1 MSIYL
6 PIAEISINIFLL
18 ISMGGVVGFLS
29 GMFGLGGGFL
39 MTPLLI
45 FIGIPT
51 NVAVATSANQ
61 IVASSVSGA
70 LGHWRQGLVDIKM
83 GLVLLFGGIFGSVVG
98 VWIFKSLSVAGQIDA
113 VISILYFS
121 LLFSI
126 GTLMLIESSQ
136 VIRDRVRKKTVKK
149 KIHYHN
155 WAHRLPFKTKFYTSK
170 LYISIIPP
178 VIIGFIIGVLS
189 GTMGIGGSFILIPS
203 MIYFLG
209 MPTSKVIGTSLFQII
224 FITSIVTILHATTTF
239 ALDAVLAVI
248 LIISSV
254 IGAQIGVIV
263 ANKLRGEDLR
273 ALLAIIVLAVAA
285 QIATDLFIA
294 PEDVFNFSN
303 MVNIYK

>member
-6 PIAEISINIFLL
+6 PIAELSVNIFLL
-18 ISMGGVVGFLS
+18 LSLGGIVGFLS

-61 IVASSVSGA
+61 IVASSISGT
-70 LGHWRQGLVDIKM
+70 LGHWRQGQVDFKM
-83 GLVLLFGGIFGSVVG
+83 GCILLIGALFGSILGI
-98 VWIFKSLSVAGQIDA
+98 WIFKILVITGQLDT
-113 VISILYFS
+113 VIAILYFT
-121 LLFSI
+121 LLISI
-126 GTLMLIESSQ
+126 GLLMLIESSQ
-136 VIRDRVRKKTVKK
+136 VIRDRIRKKTVKK

-155 WAHRLPFKTKFYTSK
+155 WAHKLPFKMRFYKSK

-178 VIIGFIIGVLS
+178 ILLGFIIGILS
-189 GTMGIGGSFILIPS
+189 AVMGIGGAFILIPA

-224 FITSIVTILHATTTF
+224 FITALVTLLHATTTF
-239 ALDAVLAVI
+239 AVDALLAFV

-254 IGAQIGVIV
+254 IGAQLGVIT
-263 ANKLRGEDLR
+263 ATKLRGEDIR
-273 ALLAIIVLAVAA
+273 ALLAVIVLIVAVK
-285 QIATDLFIA
+285 IALDLLVP
-294 PEDVFNFSN
+294 PEEIFNLSVIRVVF
-303 MVNIYK
+303 

>member
-1 MSIYL
+1 MSIYP

-18 ISMGGVVGFLS
+18 ISMGGIVGFLS

-70 LGHWRQGLVDIKM
+70 LGHWRQGLVDVKM
-83 GLVLLFGGIFGSVVG
+83 GLVLLFGGVFGSIIG
-98 VWIFKSLSVAGQIDA
+98 VWIFKTLSIAGQIDA

-126 GTLMLIESSQ
+126 GSLMLIESSQ
-136 VIRDRVRKKTVKK
+136 VIRDRIRKKTVNK

-178 VIIGFIIGVLS
+178 IIIGFIVGILS
-189 GTMGIGGSFILIPS
+189 GIMGIGGSFILIPA

-224 FITSIVTILHATTTF
+224 FITALVTLLHATTTF
-239 ALDAVLAVI
+239 ALDALLAVI

-254 IGAQIGVIV
+254 VGAQIGVIT

-285 QIATDLFIA
+285 QIATDLFIT

-303 MVNIYK
+303 MANI

>member
-18 ISMGGVVGFLS
+18 ISMGGIVGFLS

-70 LGHWRQGLVDIKM
+70 LGHWRQGLVDVKM
-83 GLVLLFGGIFGSVVG
+83 GLVLLFGGIFGSIIG
-98 VWIFKSLSVAGQIDA
+98 VWIFKTLSIAGQIDA

-136 VIRDRVRKKTVKK
+136 VIRDRLRKKTVKK

-170 LYISIIPP
+170 LYISIVPP
-178 VIIGFIIGVLS
+178 IIIGFFVGILS
-189 GTMGIGGSFILIPS
+189 GTMGIGGSFILIPA

-224 FITSIVTILHATTTF
+224 FITALVTLLHATTTF
-239 ALDAVLAVI
+239 ALDALLAVI

-254 IGAQIGVIV
+254 VGAQIGVIT

-285 QIATDLFIA
+285 QIATDLFIT

-303 MVNIYK
+303 MANI

>member
-18 ISMGGVVGFLS
+18 ISMGGIVGFLS

-70 LGHWRQGLVDIKM
+70 LGHWRQGLVDVKM
-83 GLVLLFGGIFGSVVG
+83 GLVLLFGGIFGSIIG
-98 VWIFKSLSVAGQIDA
+98 VWIFKTLSIAGQIDA

-136 VIRDRVRKKTVKK
+136 VIRDRLRKKTVKK

-170 LYISIIPP
+170 LYISIVPP
-178 VIIGFIIGVLS
+178 IIIGFVVGILS
-189 GTMGIGGSFILIPS
+189 GTMGIGGSFILIPA

-224 FITSIVTILHATTTF
+224 FITALVTLLHATTTF
-239 ALDAVLAVI
+239 ALDALLAVI

-254 IGAQIGVIV
+254 VGAQIGVIT

-285 QIATDLFIA
+285 QIATDLFIT

-303 MVNIYK
+303 MVNI

>member
-6 PIAEISINIFLL
+6 PIAELSVNLFVLL
-18 ISMGGVVGFLS
+18 SLGGAVGFLS

-45 FIGIPT
+45 FMGIPT

-61 IVASSVSGA
+61 IVASSISGTI
-70 LGHWRQGLVDIKM
+70 GHWRQGLVDFKM
-83 GLVLLFGGIFGSVVG
+83 GGVLLIGSFFGSILG
-98 VWIFKSLSVAGQIDA
+98 IWIFKALVSSGQIET
-113 VISILYFS
+113 VISILYFI

-126 GTLMLIESSQ
+126 GLLMLIESSQ
-136 VIRDRVRKKTVKK
+136 VIRDRIRKKTVKK

-155 WAHRLPFKTKFYTSK
+155 WAHKLPFKVRFYKSK

-178 VIIGFIIGVLS
+178 ILIGFVIGVLS
-189 GTMGIGGSFILIPS
+189 ATMGIGGAFILIPA

-224 FITSIVTILHATTTF
+224 FITAIVTLLHTTTTF
-239 ALDAVLAVI
+239 AVDAVLAFF

-254 IGAQIGVIV
+254 IGAQIGVLA
-263 ANKLRGEDLR
+263 ANKLRGEEIR
-273 ALLAIIVLAVAA
+273 ALLAIIVLVVGVK
-285 QIATDLFIA
+285 IALDLLVP
-294 PEDVFNFSN
+294 PEEIFNLSVLRVIF
-303 MVNIYK
+303 

>member
-18 ISMGGVVGFLS
+18 ISMGGIVGFLS

-70 LGHWRQGLVDIKM
+70 LGHWRQGLVDVKM
-83 GLVLLFGGIFGSVVG
+83 GLVLLFGGIFGSIIG
-98 VWIFKSLSVAGQIDA
+98 VWIFKTLSIAGQIDA

-136 VIRDRVRKKTVKK
+136 VIRDRLRKKTVKK

-178 VIIGFIIGVLS
+178 IIIGFVVGILS
-189 GTMGIGGSFILIPS
+189 GTMGIGGSFILIPA

-224 FITSIVTILHATTTF
+224 FITALVTLLHATTTF
-239 ALDAVLAVI
+239 ALDALLAVI

-254 IGAQIGVIV
+254 VGAQIGVIT

-285 QIATDLFIA
+285 QIATDLFIT

-303 MVNIYK
+303 MANI

>member
-18 ISMGGVVGFLS
+18 ISMGGIVGFLS

-39 MTPLLI
+39 MTRLLI

-70 LGHWRQGLVDIKM
+70 LGHWRQGLVDVKM
-83 GLVLLFGGIFGSVVG
+83 GLVLLFGGVFGSIIG
-98 VWIFKSLSVAGQIDA
+98 VWIFKTLSIAGQIDA

-126 GTLMLIESSQ
+126 GSLMLIESSQ
-136 VIRDRVRKKTVKK
+136 VIRDRLRKKTVKK

-178 VIIGFIIGVLS
+178 IIIGFVVGILS
-189 GTMGIGGSFILIPS
+189 GTMGIGGSFILIPA

-224 FITSIVTILHATTTF
+224 FITALVTLLHATTTF
-239 ALDAVLAVI
+239 ALDALLAVI

-254 IGAQIGVIV
+254 VGAQIGVIT

-285 QIATDLFIA
+285 QIATDLFIT

-303 MVNIYK
+303 MVNI

>member
-18 ISMGGVVGFLS
+18 ISMGGIVGFLS

-70 LGHWRQGLVDIKM
+70 LGHWRQGLVDVKM
-83 GLVLLFGGIFGSVVG
+83 GLVLLFGGIFGSIIG
-98 VWIFKSLSVAGQIDA
+98 VWIFKTLSIAGQIDA

-126 GTLMLIESSQ
+126 GSLMLIESSQ
-136 VIRDRVRKKTVKK
+136 VIRDRLRKKTVKK

-178 VIIGFIIGVLS
+178 IIIGFVVGILS
-189 GTMGIGGSFILIPS
+189 GTMGIGGSFILIPA

-224 FITSIVTILHATTTF
+224 FITALVTLLHATTTF
-239 ALDAVLAVI
+239 ALDALLAVI

-254 IGAQIGVIV
+254 VGAQIGVIT
-263 ANKLRGEDLR
+263 ANKLRGEELR

-285 QIATDLFIA
+285 QIATDLFIT

-303 MVNIYK
+303 MANI

>member
-18 ISMGGVVGFLS
+18 ISMGGIVGFLS

-70 LGHWRQGLVDIKM
+70 LGHWRQGLVDVKM
-83 GLVLLFGGIFGSVVG
+83 GLVLLFGGVFGSIIG
-98 VWIFKSLSVAGQIDA
+98 VWIFKTLSIAGQIDA

-126 GTLMLIESSQ
+126 GSLMLIESSQ
-136 VIRDRVRKKTVKK
+136 VIRDRLRKKTVKK

-170 LYISIIPP
+170 LYISIVPP
-178 VIIGFIIGVLS
+178 IIIGFVVGILS
-189 GTMGIGGSFILIPS
+189 GTMGIGGSFILIPA

-224 FITSIVTILHATTTF
+224 FITALVTLLHATTTF
-239 ALDAVLAVI
+239 ALDALLAVI

-254 IGAQIGVIV
+254 VGAQIGVIT

-285 QIATDLFIA
+285 QIATDLFIT

-303 MVNIYK
+303 MVNI

>member
-18 ISMGGVVGFLS
+18 ISMGGIVGFLS

-70 LGHWRQGLVDIKM
+70 LGHWRQGLVDVKM
-83 GLVLLFGGIFGSVVG
+83 GLVLLFGGVFGSIIG
-98 VWIFKSLSVAGQIDA
+98 VWIFKTLSIAGQIDA

-126 GTLMLIESSQ
+126 GILMLIESSQ
-136 VIRDRVRKKTVKK
+136 VIRDRLRKKTVKK

-170 LYISIIPP
+170 LYISIVPP
-178 VIIGFIIGVLS
+178 IIIGFVVGILS
-189 GTMGIGGSFILIPS
+189 GTMGIGGSFILIPA

-224 FITSIVTILHATTTF
+224 FITALVTLLPATTPF
-239 ALDAVLAVI
+239 ALDALLAVI

-254 IGAQIGVIV
+254 VGAQIGVIT

-285 QIATDLFIA
+285 QIATDLFIT

-303 MVNIYK
+303 MANI

>member
-6 PIAEISINIFLL
+6 PIAELSVNLFVLL
-18 ISMGGVVGFLS
+18 SLGGAVGFLS

-45 FIGIPT
+45 FLGIPT

-61 IVASSVSGA
+61 IVASSISGTI
-70 LGHWRQGLVDIKM
+70 GHWRQGLVDFKM
-83 GLVLLFGGIFGSVVG
+83 GGVLLIGSFFGSILG
-98 VWIFKSLSVAGQIDA
+98 IWIFKALVSSGQIET
-113 VISILYFS
+113 VISILYFI

-126 GTLMLIESSQ
+126 GLLMLIESSQ
-136 VIRDRVRKKTVKK
+136 VIRDRIRKKTVKK

-155 WAHRLPFKTKFYTSK
+155 WAHKLPFKVRFYKSK

-178 VIIGFIIGVLS
+178 ILIGFVIGVLS
-189 GTMGIGGSFILIPS
+189 ATMGIGGAFILIPA

-224 FITSIVTILHATTTF
+224 FITAIVTLLHTTTTF
-239 ALDAVLAVI
+239 AVDAVLAFF

-254 IGAQIGVIV
+254 IGAQIGVLA
-263 ANKLRGEDLR
+263 ANKLRGEEIR
-273 ALLAIIVLAVAA
+273 ALLAIIVLVVGVK
-285 QIATDLFIA
+285 IALDLLVP
-294 PEDVFNFSN
+294 PEEIFNLSVLRVIF
-303 MVNIYK
+303 

>member
-6 PIAEISINIFLL
+6 PIAELSVNLFVLL
-18 ISMGGVVGFLS
+18 SLGGAVGFLS

-45 FIGIPT
+45 FLGIPT

-61 IVASSVSGA
+61 IVASSISGTI
-70 LGHWRQGLVDIKM
+70 GHWRQGLVDFKM
-83 GLVLLFGGIFGSVVG
+83 GGVLLIGSFFGSILG
-98 VWIFKSLSVAGQIDA
+98 IWIFKTLVSSGQIET
-113 VISILYFS
+113 VISILYFI

-126 GTLMLIESSQ
+126 GLLMLVESSQ
-136 VIRDRVRKKTVKK
+136 VIRDRIRKKTVKK

-155 WAHRLPFKTKFYTSK
+155 WAHKLPFKVRFYKSK

-178 VIIGFIIGVLS
+178 IIIGFVIGVLS
-189 GTMGIGGSFILIPS
+189 ATMGIGGAFILIPA

-224 FITSIVTILHATTTF
+224 FITAIVTLLHATTTF
-239 ALDAVLAVI
+239 AVDAVLAFF

-254 IGAQIGVIV
+254 IGAQIGVLA
-263 ANKLRGEDLR
+263 ANKLRGEEIR
-273 ALLAIIVLAVAA
+273 ALLAIIVLVVGVK
-285 QIATDLFIA
+285 IALDLLVP
-294 PEDVFNFSN
+294 PEEIFNLSVLRVIF
-303 MVNIYK
+303 